1 MHFLCTFSDSELL
14 LAENAGL
21 KEIIVKLEADKS
33 KLKLRIQELCEENV
47 LAQRRNQDTSTI
59 GAGSDR
65 DDSPNL
71 LSEIDKQEELL
82 LNISKKN
89 KHIKRLLREIETFEA
104 DSIKSTQHIKLLE
117 HSLAEATQQVSVLGN
132 QLDEHTRKIGDQ
144 DSIIDE
150 LHLSVQNLSDQL
162 GVMEAER
169 NERELD
175 IHEFGIRLEK
185 RARHWRQLLEEKDDR
200 LDSLRAKYET
210 VLETNPGY
218 DIDADRVGLQ
228 QMAEAVAARDSIIAE
243 LENKIS
249 GLSQDMIETTQLL
262 NSLSREREVTGY
274 ISSARQ
280 ESVCT
285 QCTAN
290 QVKLDNCTARFD
302 DLQAIVHSLEEDN
315 LLKSRQT
322 LEAQR
327 ALALLRSGEEGL
339 STALTRNIELQSKIE
354 SRDKHVRS
362 LIAELNILQQA
373 VQENEV
379 LRQVIKIYVLWLK
392 IYYYWL

>member
-1 MHFLCTFSDSELL
+1 M
-14 LAENAGL
+14 
-21 KEIIVKLEADKS
+21 
-33 KLKLRIQELCEENV
+33 CEENV

-117 HSLAEATQQVSVLGN
+117 HSLAEATKQVSVLGN

-379 LRQVIKIYVLWLK
+379 LRQVIKIYVL
-392 IYYYWL
+392 